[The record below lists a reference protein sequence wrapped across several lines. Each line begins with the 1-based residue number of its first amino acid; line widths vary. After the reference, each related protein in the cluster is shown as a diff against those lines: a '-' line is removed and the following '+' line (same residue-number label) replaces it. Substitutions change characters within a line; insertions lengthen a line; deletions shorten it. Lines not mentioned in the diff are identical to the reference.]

1 MAEPAGPPAAR
12 GRALGEGRYRLERPL
27 GRGGMATVWLGRDER
42 LGRVVAVKV
51 IAEALA
57 ADASFRRRFEREAR
71 VAAGLSHPHLVAVL
85 DAGVDRG
92 RPYLVMEHVPGG
104 ALADRIR
111 EGRPPPRGHEALARE
126 LLEALAHVHSAGVVH
141 RDVKPRNVLFD
152 GDGRARLAD
161 FGIAWTPEATALT
174 DAGQVIGTLRYL
186 APEVGR
192 GEPASPRSDLF
203 SLGVLLREAGAEGA
217 SPALA
222 RLVDRLTRPR
232 PEDRPPSAAAAREL
246 LVSEP
251 TAVAPVAAARGATAA
266 LGRRAHR
273 LARTRR
279 AAVLAA
285 GLLALGAASVGLAM
299 LMGGSD
305 PPASSP
311 EAPPPDAPLTRQLDA
326 LEEAV
331 RSATRPSQDGA
342 GSYSPRAAATA
353 ALVSFPSR
361 TFTPGRSSSWRAIAP
376 STPSPAIRRT

>member
-1 MAEPAGPPAAR
+1 MAERAAAP

-57 ADASFRRRFEREAR
+57 ADVSFRRRFDREAR

-104 ALADRIR
+104 TLADRIR

-126 LLEALAHVHSAGVVH
+126 LLDALGHVHSAGVVH

-192 GEPASPRSDLF
+192 GEPASPRSDLY
-203 SLGVLLREAGAEGA
+203 SLGVLLREASAAAA

-222 RLVDRLTRPR
+222 RLVDRLTQPH
-232 PEDRPPSAAAAREL
+232 PERRPPSAASALEL
-246 LVSEP
+246 IDGEP
-251 TAVAPVAAARGATAA
+251 TVTGPAGGRRARALRVAPVAAALAILTA
-266 LGRRAHR
+266 
-273 LARTRR
+273 LA
-279 AAVLAA
+279 VI
-285 GLLALGAASVGLAM
+285 LALTLGGGG
-299 LMGGSD
+299 GGS
-305 PPASSP
+305 ASP
-311 EAPPPDAPLTRQLDA
+311 DEAPPPDAPLVRHLDG
-326 LEEAV
+326 LEQAV
-331 RSATRPSQDGA
+331 RDATRP
-342 GSYSPRAAATA
+342 
-353 ALVSFPSR
+353 
-361 TFTPGRSSSWRAIAP
+361 
-376 STPSPAIRRT
+376 